1 MSRRAIACCLLV
13 WYLPSCT
20 SWHVEQLTP
29 AQVIDRSHPTALRVT
44 TTDSAEF
51 VLQHPSM
58 AGSDTLAGLRDRVP
72 SRVAVSNIDHVAIR
86 KVDAGLTAA
95 LVLVI
100 GVAVVV
106 ATATAIGNS
115 IDFSGCGC

>member
-1 MSRRAIACCLLV
+1 
-13 WYLPSCT
+13 
-20 SWHVEQLTP
+20 VEQLTP
-29 AQVIDRSHPTALRVT
+29 AQVIERSHPTSLRVT

-51 VLQHPSM
+51 VLHQPSM
-58 AGSDTLAGLRDRVP
+58 AGSDTLAGLRSGVP
-72 SRVAVSNIDHVAIR
+72 TRVAVSNVDHIAIR

-95 LVLVI
+95 LVLMI

-115 IDFSGCGC
+115 IDFSGWGGC